1 MSHELRTPLTS
12 IIGALGLVEGGL
24 AGEISEKTRD
34 LIGIAARNSARLVRL
49 IGDILDIEKIESGEI
64 EIDFQPIDLAQ
75 LVDRAIVENTSYAA
89 DFDVQI
95 SAAEIAEGAI
105 IHGGEDQIL
114 QVLTNLISN
123 AAKFAPRHS
132 TIEISTQRL
141 RGAIRTSVTDHGPG
155 IPDEFRSR
163 IFGKFTQADSSD
175 TRRPG
180 GTGLGLSICKA
191 LVEKMDG
198 TIGFRSET
206 GSGATFYFDLPEW
219 ESSRQGAR
227 GAA

>member
-1 MSHELRTPLTS
+1 M
-12 IIGALGLVEGGL
+12 
-24 AGEISEKTRD
+24 
-34 LIGIAARNSARLVRL
+34 RL
-49 IGDILDIEKIESGEI
+49 IGDILNIEKIESGEL

-75 LVDRAIVENTSYAA
+75 LVSRAITENTSYAA
-89 DFDVQI
+89 EFDVQI

-123 AAKFAPRHS
+123 AAKFAPPHS
-132 TIEISTQRL
+132 TVDISTQRL
-141 RGAIRTSVTDHGPG
+141 GGTIRTSVTDHGPG

-191 LVEKMDG
+191 LVERMGG
-198 TIGFRSET
+198 TIGFQSEI
-206 GSGATFYFDLPEW
+206 GVGATFYFDLPEW
-219 ESSRQGAR
+219 DSSRQRQIER